1 MHGRA
6 VTRFAVMA
14 FAAMLAVGTSAC
26 RSTTGHDDEEPN
38 IAVVHI
44 VANPTEAFSST
55 VTINL
60 ASGGQSAPLNLR
72 LNQANTII
80 VRFLDPSGLDDDVVA
95 EHHDD
100 YELRFQNLGGMTFTH
115 GSGFPLRGTLTP
127 NAVGQTTIRLILF
140 NLDHGHAEV
149 QRDVLVNVVAG

>member
-1 MHGRA
+1 MHMTG
-6 VTRFAVMA
+6 FARLLTI
-14 FAAMLAVGTSAC
+14 AAAATFVFTASSC
-26 RSTTGHDDEEPN
+26 RSTTGFDDEEPN

-44 VANPTEAFSST
+44 VANPAETFMSA

-60 ASGGQSAPLNLR
+60 SSGGQSGALTLR
-72 LNQANTII
+72 LNQANPII
-80 VRFLDPSGLDDDVVA
+80 VRFLDPAGIDDPVVA

-100 YELRFQNLGGMTFTH
+100 YELRFLNLGGMTFTH

-127 NAVGQTTIRLILF
+127 NALGQTTIRLILF
-140 NLDHGHAEV
+140 NEDHGHVEV